1 MHGYVVLSSALLDCM
16 VEAPADVPDVH
27 PNIANATRQNVERFT
42 EALSDPDDGREAAEA
57 LRSLIGEIV
66 LPPSDRK
73 RDEVHAELRGEL
85 MSILAFATE
94 KNARSIGIMSPAVSC
109 GRSSKSAESVQPPKA
124 MALRMLSE

>member
-1 MHGYVVLSSALLDCM
+1 MSSALLDCM